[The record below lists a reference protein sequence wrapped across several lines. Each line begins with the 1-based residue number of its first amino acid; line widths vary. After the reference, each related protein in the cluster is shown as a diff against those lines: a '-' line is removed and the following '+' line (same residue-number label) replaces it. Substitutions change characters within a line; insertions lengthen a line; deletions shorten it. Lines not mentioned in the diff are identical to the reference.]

1 MEKKLARLF
10 TGMISVLAM
19 VFGTLVYGLGELWFA
34 VCDMVD
40 EGAIQVIWKAEC
52 FPYYLGSFGQ
62 RLGELLM
69 TVDEKFWNM
78 DIYKEAPVAIFLA
91 GVVGIVLT
99 TLSPKL
105 TGLAK
110 KGNKIFIPAMLFFVV
125 AGILSEL
132 GLKDEIVFIP
142 FSIAILGFTV
152 QATCWWYLRKNTNLV
167 SVLGWFFFVL
177 YAASAISVIVFQT
190 RSPNGTY
197 EFISLWLAFIYPVI
211 TLFFYGVS
219 NWVANPKTEPHWFR
233 FEMEKPLLNA
243 LKWITE

>member
-40 EGAIQVIWKAEC
+40 EDAIQVIWKAEC

-99 TLSPKL
+99 ILSSKL
-105 TGLAK
+105 T
-110 KGNKIFIPAMLFFVV
+110 
-125 AGILSEL
+125 
-132 GLKDEIVFIP
+132 
-142 FSIAILGFTV
+142 
-152 QATCWWYLRKNTNLV
+152 
-167 SVLGWFFFVL
+167 
-177 YAASAISVIVFQT
+177 
-190 RSPNGTY
+190 
-197 EFISLWLAFIYPVI
+197 IYPRLKLASFFLWPLFLFIRQGMTQFEKKLCFKYAFSGGLLTVFCAVI
-211 TLFFYGVS
+211 
-219 NWVANPKTEPHWFR
+219 
-233 FEMEKPLLNA
+233 
-243 LKWITE
+243 WITMV